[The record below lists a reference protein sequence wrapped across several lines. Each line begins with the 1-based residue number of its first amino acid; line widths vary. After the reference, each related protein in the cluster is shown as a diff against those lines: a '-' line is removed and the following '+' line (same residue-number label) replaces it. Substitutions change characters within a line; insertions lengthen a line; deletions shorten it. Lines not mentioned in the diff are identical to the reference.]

1 MKTKPTFKDAF
12 MEGIEEHKTSYIQ
25 YKTCEQIIKNIVD
38 DLPYC
43 IEYKQKKIASLLKEI
58 KKNNPI
64 NLLDLI
70 KACLDDN
77 DIRKYFQ
84 QETILKIFEIYQ
96 TQEKQDF
103 KDLKIV
109 LKQLMHKF
117 EKQLSQ
123 YSDSYI
129 SYNQQLGIIENVF
142 ANCRGASVSKE
153 EILKKYKR
161 LIAKN
166 SIRYNEFIISFLATI
181 YIDYFDYGNQSLNRI
196 NGKLEEIINSL
207 NQQYKKITYSK
218 TQDQP
223 QNNNNNFMNNNINNN
238 NNFMNNNNNNN
249 NNFMNNNNNNNNNFM
264 NNNNNNNNNFM
275 NNNNNNNNN
284 FMNNNI
290 NNNNNFMNNNINNNN
305 NFMNNNIN
313 NNNNF
318 MNNNNNFMNNN
329 NNNNNNFMNNNINNN
344 NNFMNNGN
352 NCNNNNN
359 FYYFNNSNFMN
370 NNNNFMNNGNN
381 YLENELKAE
390 KSKNQQLSQE
400 IISLKNTIR
409 EKDNIIDDKNDIIY
423 DLKKRIKELQD
434 IKSNNSENK
443 KVMGLMEKLIEKE
456 EALKKMKLRY
466 PFEIAEGEKIM
477 TVNIISVEHN
487 IIHSIICKNTHK
499 FNYLE
504 NKIYEKYPELLESKN
519 YFISCGNKINKY
531 KTLEENKI
539 IDNDIITFERLDK
552 DDDDDDIS
560 LSKNPF
566 AKKRIS

>member
-1 MKTKPTFKDAF
+1 
-12 MEGIEEHKTSYIQ
+12 
-25 YKTCEQIIKNIVD
+25 
-38 DLPYC
+38 
-43 IEYKQKKIASLLKEI
+43 
-58 KKNNPI
+58 
-64 NLLDLI
+64 
-70 KACLDDN
+70 
-77 DIRKYFQ
+77 
-84 QETILKIFEIYQ
+84 
-96 TQEKQDF
+96 
-103 KDLKIV
+103 
-109 LKQLMHKF
+109 
-117 EKQLSQ
+117 
-123 YSDSYI
+123 
-129 SYNQQLGIIENVF
+129 
-142 ANCRGASVSKE
+142 
-153 EILKKYKR
+153 
-161 LIAKN
+161 
-166 SIRYNEFIISFLATI
+166 
-181 YIDYFDYGNQSLNRI
+181 
-196 NGKLEEIINSL
+196 
-207 NQQYKKITYSK
+207 
-218 TQDQP
+218 
-223 QNNNNNFMNNNINNN
+223 MNNNI
-238 NNFMNNNNNNN
+238 
-249 NNFMNNNNNNNNNFM
+249 
-264 NNNNNNNNNFM
+264 
-275 NNNNNNNNN
+275 NNNNN